1 MNVQYLWK
9 THFSFEK
16 TTFFSIISG
25 MSAFKT
31 KKLPSSTPSPLSKDI
46 EISSLSSEKKW
57 MSKIIIGIIITIASL
72 LFIGVLAWNFLFRS
86 ISSGNSDEPGIFTP
100 IISSEFANQKKE
112 GTMNILIAGIGGK
125 WHEWGELT
133 DSIMIAS
140 LNQKEKK
147 IHLLS
152 IPRDLYVAYGT
163 GQWAGKINALYSLG
177 RSHGEGINRLATK
190 ISEITGQPIDHYV
203 VIDFSGFQ
211 QIIDILGGVE
221 VNVEQDIIDPEYP
234 TENWG
239 YMTLVIRK
247 GLQTFDG
254 DMALKFARSRHSTSD
269 FSRSERQKLLI
280 KAMKE
285 KALSTGYLTNPGKLS
300 ELYSAVVSHLDT
312 DLSLATI
319 GELAFSLR
327 NIESSNIFVSSL
339 SQDCSGIKKCIP
351 GAFLYTPSR
360 DLFGGASVVI
370 PENARTNRLSY
381 YDDIRR
387 FVQIIFSF
395 PTLSES
401 LPQTTIITDKDQ
413 KRYGNQVGLA
423 LAKLGIPLSTKNP
436 LITTTGSI
444 ERSHINIYWNES
456 LTVGISPEWNLV
468 KALKQ
473 IEEAIPYNIVS
484 RNEYVTDDGPK
495 VEIVLGKDAADY
507 FRFSKPAYYIPTP
520 IAPAVSG
527 EKTSTSWTNRGSSG
541 TKIPTVRTTTGS
553 ARTPI
558 KTTTTPT
565 IPTETTISS
574 TPANSTEIKVAP
586 GEWEDFSQ

>member
-1 MNVQYLWK
+1 MP
-9 THFSFEK
+9 
-16 TTFFSIISG
+16 
-25 MSAFKT
+25 AFKT
-31 KKLPSSTPSPLSKDI
+31 KKLPSSPVPILKDTETPTAP
-46 EISSLSSEKKW
+46 SEKKW
-57 MSKIIIGIIITIASL
+57 MSKIIIGIIITSASL
-72 LFIGVLAWNFLFRS
+72 LFIGVFAWNFLFRS
-86 ISSGNSDEPGIFTP
+86 ISSGNPNSTPTFTP
-100 IISSEFANQKKE
+100 IISSEFFDKKKE
-112 GTMNILIAGIGGK
+112 GTTNILIAGIGGK

-140 LNQKEKK
+140 LNKKEGK

-163 GQWAGKINALYSLG
+163 GQGAGKINALYSLG

-203 VIDFSGFQ
+203 VIDFSGFK

-285 KALSTGYLTNPGKLS
+285 KAVSTGYLTNPSKLS

-339 SQDCSGIKKCIP
+339 SQDCSSIKKCIP

-360 DLFGGASVVI
+360 DLFGGASVII

-395 PTLSES
+395 PTLSKS
-401 LPQTTIITDKDQ
+401 LPQTTIVTDKDQ
-413 KRYGNQVGLA
+413 KRYGNQVGMA
-423 LAKLGIPLSTKNP
+423 LAKLGIPLSTKDP

-444 ERSHINIYWNES
+444 EHSHINIYWNES
-456 LTVGISPEWNLV
+456 LTVGISPEWDLV

-484 RNEYVTDDGPK
+484 RNEYVIDDGPK
-495 VEIVLGKDAADY
+495 IEIVLGKDATEY
-507 FRFSKPAYYIPTP
+507 FRFAKPAYYIPTP
-520 IAPAVSG
+520 VIPAVSG
-527 EKTSTSWTNRGSSG
+527 EKTSLSWVIRWSSG
-541 TKIPTVRTTTGS
+541 TKVNS
-553 ARTPI
+553 Q
-558 KTTTTPT
+558 KTTTNSSKST
-565 IPTETTISS
+565 IKS
-574 TPANSTEIKVAP
+574 TPSPTTQTEAWAPATHTNPPDIKVAP